1 MLTIGNFDGVHLGHQ
16 ALIAATAKLAA
27 KLGCPSLVLTFKEH
41 PQSLLG
47 SQSFKYVLGAEDKEA
62 FVEEAGADL
71 YYSMDFNK
79 VKDMSPRE
87 FVEDVL
93 VNTLG
98 ALHVVCGYNFSF
110 GKGGSGTPETLKALL
125 EARGIGCTVAEAVT
139 SDRGSVSSTR
149 LRALI
154 SGGDMTAAAALLGR
168 PYSFTL
174 PVLHGRRLGSRLGSH
189 TINQM
194 FPDDRAVP
202 AYGVYAVLCGI
213 DGKLYEGVTNIGVK
227 PTVDDTNTPVCE
239 THIFDFNGD
248 LYGKEVRVYL
258 CKHLR
263 SEKRFESLD
272 ALRAQIAKDAD
283 LAREVLAE
291 YRYTDTKGVCSI

>member
-1 MLTIGNFDGVHLGHQ
+1 
-16 ALIAATAKLAA
+16 
-27 KLGCPSLVLTFKEH
+27 
-41 PQSLLG
+41 
-47 SQSFKYVLGAEDKEA
+47 
-62 FVEEAGADL
+62 
-71 YYSMDFNK
+71 
-79 VKDMSPRE
+79 MSPRE

-98 ALHVVCGYNFSF
+98 AQHVVCGYNFSF

-125 EARGIGCTVAEAVT
+125 EARDIGCTVAEAVT
-139 SDRGSVSSTR
+139 SGRGSVSSTR

-174 PVLHGRRLGSRLGSH
+174 PVLHGRRLGSRLGSP

-202 AYGVYAVLCGI
+202 AYGVYAVLCGRE
-213 DGKLYEGVTNIGVK
+213 GKLYGGVTNIGVK